1 MITDEDL
8 VRAGTALDD
17 RFGAERATAFGQAL
31 PALVAGLV
39 DRWGLEVR
47 ECLPSG
53 ATSVVL
59 AVTDRTG
66 TPAALK
72 VSPDAEFLMRQSKML
87 AHLAPTGRVPSVLQ
101 EDPSA
106 GAVLL
111 EQVLPGETL
120 DSSRATPPTPQ
131 EWADL
136 LKDLHGTSTAG
147 VTDLLRQRCEDM
159 FRRIG
164 ARQATEQV
172 SAHVPR
178 SLWARTVQECQSL
191 LETDREQ
198 VVIHGDL
205 HLGNV
210 LRSQEHGLVVIDPKL
225 CVGDRCFDLVDF
237 VVTTG
242 TSDQMTARAL
252 ALAPL
257 VGIDA
262 ERVLRWCRVNAVVTA
277 ISRTAWTGPDDW
289 TATLLEFARQS

>member
-8 VRAGTALDD
+8 VRAGAELDD
-17 RFGAERATAFGQAL
+17 RFGAERAARFGQAL
-31 PALVAGLV
+31 PGLVADLV
-39 DRWGLEVR
+39 EQWGLQVR
-47 ECLPSG
+47 GSLPSG

-59 AVTDRTG
+59 TVTDDAG
-66 TPAALK
+66 SPAVLK
-72 VSPDAEFLMRQSKML
+72 VSPDAEFLARQGRML
-87 AHLAPTGRVPSVLQ
+87 THLAPTGRVPAVLH
-101 EDPSA
+101 EDTSR

-120 DSSRATPPTPQ
+120 DSSRATAPTPQ

-136 LKDLHGTSTAG
+136 LTDLHGTPTAG
-147 VTDLLRQRCEDM
+147 VTDQLRQRCEDM

-172 SAHVPR
+172 SAHIPR
-178 SLWARTVQECQSL
+178 SLWARAVQDCQSL

-210 LRSQEHGLVVIDPKL
+210 LRSQERGLVAIDPKL

-237 VVTTG
+237 VVTSG
-242 TSDQMTARAL
+242 TAEEMTARAL
-252 ALAPL
+252 ELAPL
-257 VGIDA
+257 VGIESD
-262 ERVLRWCRVNAVVTA
+262 RLLRWSRVNAVVTA
-277 ISRTAWTGPDDW
+277 ISRTAWSAPDDA
-289 TATLLEFARQS
+289 TMTLLDFARGQ

>member
-1 MITDEDL
+1 MITDEEL

-31 PALVAGLV
+31 PGLVADLI
-39 DRWGLEVR
+39 DRWELDVR
-47 ECLPSG
+47 EVLPSG

-66 TPAALK
+66 IAGALK
-72 VSPDAEFLMRQSKML
+72 VSPDAKFLARQSTML
-87 AHLAPTGRVPSVLQ
+87 THLAPTGRVPRVLH
-101 EDPSA
+101 EDASA

-136 LKDLHGTSTAG
+136 LQDLHGTPTAG

-164 ARQATEQV
+164 ARQALERV
-172 SAHVPR
+172 SAHIPR
-178 SLWARTVQECQSL
+178 ELWAHTVQECQSL

-237 VVTTG
+237 VVTNG
-242 TSDQMTARAL
+242 TADQMTARAL
-252 ALAPL
+252 ELAPL

-277 ISRTAWTGPDDW
+277 ISRTTWTGPDEW
-289 TATLLEFARQS
+289 TQTLLEFAQQR